1 MTSFAMTNE
10 IALLHRPSKT
20 LLVTDLL
27 YNFPASAP
35 WTTRAAMRCLCGY
48 PGCTTSLI
56 ERFGMKHAIA
66 REEIKA
72 LADWDFDRIIMAH
85 GDVLET
91 GGKDALRNGFR
102 WLGDL

>member
-1 MTSFAMTNE
+1 
-10 IALLHRPSKT
+10 
-20 LLVTDLL
+20 
-27 YNFPASAP
+27 
-35 WTTRAAMRCLCGY
+35 
-48 PGCTTSLI
+48 
-56 ERFGMKHAIA
+56 MKHAIA